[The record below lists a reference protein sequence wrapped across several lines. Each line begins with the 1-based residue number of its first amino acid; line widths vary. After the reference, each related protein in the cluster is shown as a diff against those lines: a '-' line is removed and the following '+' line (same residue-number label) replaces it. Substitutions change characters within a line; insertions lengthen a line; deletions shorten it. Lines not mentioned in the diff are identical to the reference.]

1 MYGNLQS
8 NSNSAIISSNT
19 LLRREGEIM
28 KLKHFLLW
36 AVFILIL
43 TACDGKNSVPNETM
57 PVDDVEESEKE
68 IEFEAENEA
77 EKQAVAEDTEP
88 APLPQT
94 LAELAALPPGYT
106 GPQLFGI
113 HEEDHPKLDEL
124 TAHLPDISGEP
135 TEAQLDHYYNEILA
149 IFQHDFKGPEELLA
163 KMRFQA
169 IGNPDIEDPR
179 MHFKENLNVL
189 ILLDASGSMGKD
201 LGGETQMAAAKNA
214 ITNFVEGL
222 PAEANV
228 GLRIY
233 GHEGTGNVND
243 KARSCASSDLI
254 YPIGKYDKA
263 DFQTSLKKAQP
274 AGWTPIQLAINEAQE
289 DLAQFKGDQ
298 NTNIVYLVSDGVS
311 TCDDD
316 PVEAAKQLYN
326 SDITPIVNVI
336 GFNVDNEGQ
345 KQLKEV
351 AKATEGTYED
361 VQNAESLQ
369 NELDQ
374 MKEVAKSWEKWKE
387 QKTTSLEH
395 DKLKNSLDIFG
406 YETDEYKKR
415 VDEGSQVGTAL
426 QYLYQ
431 QRKLMSRESHDYLRK
446 RNGEYHNWIEEE
458 YNKLKKELK
467 ELNEKKIDE
476 ALQLLEEKY
485 IQNVPRD
492 S

>member
-1 MYGNLQS
+1 
-8 NSNSAIISSNT
+8 
-19 LLRREGEIM
+19 M
-28 KLKHFLLW
+28 KLKHFFLW
-36 AVFILIL
+36 TVFVFIL
-43 TACDGKNSVPNETM
+43 TACGDKTEVEKNSVSNEPIALDKVKTSEEEKVSEVEGESKNKAKNET
-57 PVDDVEESEKE
+57 
-68 IEFEAENEA
+68 
-77 EKQAVAEDTEP
+77 EKQTIAEDIEP

-94 LAELAALPPGYT
+94 LAELAALPSGYT

-113 HEEDHPKLDEL
+113 HEEDHPMLDEL

-135 TEAQLDHYYNEILA
+135 TEAQLNHYYNEILA
-149 IFQHDFKGPEELLA
+149 VFQHDFIGPEELLA
-163 KMRFQA
+163 KLRFQA

-179 MHFKENLNVL
+179 MQFKENLNVL
-189 ILLDASGSMGKD
+189 VLLDASGSMRQD
-201 LGGETQMAAAKNA
+201 LGGETQMAAAKKA

-233 GHEGTGNVND
+233 GHEGTGSDSD

-263 DFQTSLKKAQP
+263 GFQTSLEKAQP
-274 AGWTPIQLAINEAQE
+274 AGWTPIQLAINEAQK
-289 DLAQFKGDQ
+289 DLAEFQGDH

-316 PVEAAKQLYN
+316 PVAAAKQLYE

-345 KQLKEV
+345 TQLKEV
-351 AKATEGTYED
+351 AKVTEGTYED

-374 MKEVAKSWEKWKE
+374 MKEIAKSWEKWKKQKE
-387 QKTTSLEH
+387 QGISH
-395 DKLKNSLDIFG
+395 DRIKNDLDIFV
-406 YETDEYKKR
+406 YESKEYKKR
-415 VDEGSQVGTAL
+415 VDEGSQIGTAL

-446 RNGEYHNWIEEE
+446 RNSEYHNWIEEE
-458 YNKLKKELK
+458 YILLKRELK
-467 ELNEKKIDE
+467 DLNEMKIGE
-476 ALQLLEEKY
+476 ALQLIEEKFN
-485 IQNVPRD
+485 QNVPGD

>member
-1 MYGNLQS
+1 
-8 NSNSAIISSNT
+8 
-19 LLRREGEIM
+19 M

-36 AVFILIL
+36 TVFVFLL
-43 TACDGKNSVPNETM
+43 TACGEKAHDDKNLVPNE
-57 PVDDVEESEKE
+57 PIALDDGEISEKE
-68 IEFEAENEA
+68 KESQAESET
-77 EKQAVAEDTEP
+77 EKQTIAEDIEP

-113 HEEDHPKLDEL
+113 HEDDHPKLDEL
-124 TAHLPDISGEP
+124 TAHLPDISGDP
-135 TEAQLDHYYNEILA
+135 TKAQLDHYYNEILA
-149 IFQHDFKGPEELLA
+149 VFQHDFKGPEELLA

-169 IGNPDIEDPR
+169 IGNPNIDDPR
-179 MHFKENLNVL
+179 MQFKENLNVL
-189 ILLDASGSMGKD
+189 VLLDASGSMGKD
-201 LGGETQMAAAKNA
+201 LGGETQMAAAKKA

-233 GHEGTGNVND
+233 GHEGTGSDSD

-263 DFQTSLKKAQP
+263 DFRTSLEKAQP

-289 DLAQFKGDQ
+289 DLAEFKGDQ

-316 PVEAAKQLYN
+316 PVAAAKQLYG

-374 MKEVAKSWEKWKE
+374 MKEIAKSWEKWKT
-387 QKTTSLEH
+387 QKETSLEH
-395 DKLKNSLDIFG
+395 DKLRNSLDIFG
-406 YETDEYKKR
+406 YGVDEYRKR
-415 VDEGSQVGTAL
+415 LDEGSQVGTAL

-431 QRKLMSRESHDYLRK
+431 QRKLMSGESYNYLRN
-446 RNGEYHNWIEEE
+446 RNAEYHSWIEEE

-467 ELNEKKIDE
+467 ALNEKKIDE
-476 ALQLLEEKY
+476 ALQILEEKFN
-485 IQNVPRD
+485 QNVPGD

>member
-1 MYGNLQS
+1 
-8 NSNSAIISSNT
+8 
-19 LLRREGEIM
+19 M
-28 KLKHFLLW
+28 KLKPFLLW
-36 AVFILIL
+36 TVFVFIL
-43 TACDGKNSVPNETM
+43 TACGEKADDEKNLVPNE
-57 PVDDVEESEKE
+57 PIALDDVKVSEKE
-68 IEFEAENEA
+68 KESEGEAESGNGVEEET
-77 EKQAVAEDTEP
+77 EKHTIPQDIEP

-113 HEEDHPKLDEL
+113 HEDDHPKLDEL

-135 TEAQLDHYYNEILA
+135 TEAQLNHYYNEILA
-149 IFQHDFKGPEELLA
+149 VFQHDFNGPEELLA

-179 MHFKENLNVL
+179 MQFKENLNVL
-189 ILLDASGSMGKD
+189 VLLDASGSMRKD
-201 LGGETQMAAAKNA
+201 LGGETQMGAAKKA

-233 GHEGTGNVND
+233 GHKGTGSDAD

-254 YPIGKYDKA
+254 YPIGKYNKA
-263 DFQTSLKKAQP
+263 GFQTSLEKAQP
-274 AGWTPIQLAINEAQE
+274 AGWTPIQLAINEAQK
-289 DLAQFKGDQ
+289 DLLEFKGDQ
-298 NTNIVYLVSDGVS
+298 NTNIIYLVSDGVS

-316 PVEAAKQLYN
+316 PVTAAKQLYE

-351 AKATEGTYED
+351 AKVTEGTYED

-374 MKEVAKSWEKWKE
+374 MKEIAKNWEKWKT
-387 QKTTSLEH
+387 QKETSLEH
-395 DKLKNSLDIFG
+395 DKLSNSLDIFG
-406 YETDEYKKR
+406 YGTDEYRKR
-415 VDEGSQVGTAL
+415 LDEGGQVGTAL

-431 QRKLMSRESHDYLRK
+431 QRKLMSGESHDYLRK
-446 RNGEYHNWIEEE
+446 RNNEYHNWIEEE
-458 YNKLKKELK
+458 YNKLKKELRK
-467 ELNEKKIDE
+467 LNEKKIDE
-476 ALQLLEEKY
+476 ALQLLEEKFK
-485 IQNVPRD
+485 QNVPED
-492 S
+492 PNKS

>member
-1 MYGNLQS
+1 
-8 NSNSAIISSNT
+8 
-19 LLRREGEIM
+19 M
-28 KLKHFLLW
+28 KLKPFLLW
-36 AVFILIL
+36 TALIFILA
-43 TACDGKNSVPNETM
+43 ACDGKKSVSNEPNAPKDVEATEKEKESETDNET
-57 PVDDVEESEKE
+57 K
-68 IEFEAENEA
+68 
-77 EKQAVAEDTEP
+77 KQIIAEDIEP
-88 APLPQT
+88 TPLPQT
-94 LAELAALPPGYT
+94 LAELAELPPGYT

-149 IFQHDFKGPEELLA
+149 VFQHDFKGPEELLA
-163 KMRFQA
+163 RMRFQA
-169 IGNPDIEDPR
+169 IGNPDIEDSR
-179 MHFKENLNVL
+179 MQFKENLNVL
-189 ILLDASGSMGKD
+189 VLLDASGSMGKD
-201 LGGETQMAAAKNA
+201 LGGETQMAAAKKA

-233 GHEGTGNVND
+233 GHEGTGNTSD

-263 DFQTSLKKAQP
+263 NFQTSLEKAQP
-274 AGWTPIQLAINEAQE
+274 AGWTPIQLAINEAQK
-289 DLAQFKGDQ
+289 DLAEFKGDQ

-316 PVEAAKQLYN
+316 PVAAAKQLYG

-361 VQNAESLQ
+361 VQNAEGLQ

-374 MKEVAKSWEKWKE
+374 MKEIAKNWKKWKD
-387 QKTTSLEH
+387 QKTTSLNH

-406 YETDEYKKR
+406 YETGEYKKR
-415 VDEGSQVGTAL
+415 VDEGSQVGVAL

-431 QRKLMSRESHDYLRK
+431 DQNLISRETHDYLRK
-446 RNGEYHNWIEEE
+446 RNSEYHTWIEEE
-458 YNKLKKELK
+458 YIKLKRELE

-476 ALQLLEEKY
+476 ALQLLEEKFN
-485 IQNVPRD
+485 QNVPRD